1 MNEKREN
8 TVVEAFIKGLD
19 AMCLGD
25 KPRFSSK
32 SKEVKEVVKEGV
44 S

>member
-1 MNEKREN
+1 MCEKREN
-8 TVVEAFIKGLD
+8 TVAETFVKGLD
-19 AMCLGD
+19 AMCLDD

-32 SKEVKEVVKEGV
+32 SKEVKDIVKEGL